1 MTERLRRQ
9 IAAATVKIGGGKEV
23 RGAPYGKW
31 KSIGRTEGAGN
42 LFNCKL
48 ELR

>member
-1 MTERLRRQ
+1 MTKRLRRQ

-31 KSIGRTEGAGN
+31 KSIGWIEGEGN
-42 LFNCKL
+42 LFNFKL
-48 ELR
+48 ELQ